1 MYHEVDNFPITELS
15 TMFSSFHII
24 SDCADTGDSFHTCK
38 KKKSPHRKFHHISNY
53 KDFLNYYY
61 FIFSVY
67 VEQMPYKSL

>member
-38 KKKSPHRKFHHISNY
+38 KKSLLTENFTISAII
-53 KDFLNYYY
+53 K
-61 FIFSVY
+61 IF
-67 VEQMPYKSL
+67 

>member
-38 KKKSPHRKFHHISNY
+38 KKSLLTENFTISAII
-53 KDFLNYYY
+53 KIFKIIILFLVFMWSKCHTNPC
-61 FIFSVY
+61 
-67 VEQMPYKSL
+67 E